1 MKKII
6 FTLCLGIMLIF
17 NICEANS
24 YEGNENYV
32 EVTNANQGTYYL
44 NLKTI
49 NVIKYKPPQYQIA
62 GSFVHVTLDSE
73 GQEKVRNIYV
83 NLLYDWETKEIFR
96 KDTYGNWEIS
106 DTDESSVKG
115 KVNRKIAEALFRAAY
130 KMEFYGD

>member
-6 FTLCLGIMLIF
+6 FTLILGIMMIF
-17 NICEANS
+17 NICEADS

-32 EVTNANQGTYYL
+32 EVITAHQGTYYL

-62 GSFVHVTLDSE
+62 GSFIHVTLDSE
-73 GQEKVRNIYV
+73 GNEKVRNIYV
-83 NLLYDWETKEIFR
+83 NLMYDWDTKEIFK

-106 DTDESSVKG
+106 NVDESSMNG
-115 KVNRKIAEALFRAAY
+115 KVNRKFAEKLFFAAY
-130 KMEFYGD
+130 NMNFFD

>member
-6 FTLCLGIMLIF
+6 FTLFLSIMMIF
-17 NICEANS
+17 NICEADS

-32 EVTNANQGTYYL
+32 EVITANQGTYYL

-62 GSFVHVTLDSE
+62 GSFIHVTFDSE
-73 GQEKVRNIYV
+73 GNEKVRNIYV
-83 NLLYDWETKEIFR
+83 NLMYDWETKEIFK

-106 DTDESSVKG
+106 DIDESSMSG
-115 KVNRKIAEALFRAAY
+115 KVNRKFAEKLFFAAY
-130 KMEFYGD
+130 NMNFFD